1 MQHWNI
7 HITGSVQGV
16 GYRAFVQ
23 QAAQRLQLNG
33 FVRNQPDGSV
43 YIEAEGEKLVLAA
56 LVELCFQG
64 PTSSDVKS
72 VDTSL
77 GDLQH
82 FQHFEITRENKE

>member
-16 GYRAFVQ
+16 GYRVFVQ

-33 FVRNQPDGSV
+33 FVRNEPDGSV
-43 YIEAEGEKLVLAA
+43 YIEVEGEKRVLEELVA
-56 LVELCFQG
+56 LCFQG
-64 PTSSDVKS
+64 PTSSEVKS
-72 VDTSL
+72 VDPSL

-82 FQHFEITRENKE
+82 FEEFEIRG